1 MFATNTTKGAHS
13 CKSNEINKRKSTGV
27 EIEKG
32 PGQLS
37 PFWNYRKDPSCVGSH
52 CQDNICSDTHFSF
65 STIQIF
71 HGYNRRDKEVKI
83 WLSVFMNGHLPWQIL
98 RDMQWRQAL
107 ISKEHSDFKQPC
119 NILKSLC
126 VWPFSILIMEQGKGA
141 FPKHL

>member
-13 CKSNEINKRKSTGV
+13 CKSNEINMRKSTGV

-37 PFWNYRKDPSCVGSH
+37 PFWNYRKDLSCVGSH
-52 CQDNICSDTHFSF
+52 CQDNIYSDTHFSF

-83 WLSVFMNGHLPWQIL
+83 WLPLYL
-98 RDMQWRQAL
+98 
-107 ISKEHSDFKQPC
+107 
-119 NILKSLC
+119 
-126 VWPFSILIMEQGKGA
+126 
-141 FPKHL
+141 